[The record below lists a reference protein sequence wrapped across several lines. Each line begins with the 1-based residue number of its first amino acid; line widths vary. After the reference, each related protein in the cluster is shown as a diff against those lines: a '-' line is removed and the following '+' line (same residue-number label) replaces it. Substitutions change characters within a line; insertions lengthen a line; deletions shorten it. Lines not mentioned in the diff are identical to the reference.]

1 MTHASLR
8 RSIAPAAALA
18 LAFTALLGP
27 AAAGAA
33 AAAAAASP
41 AGQTPVRPTASDRDV
56 VAGLERYA
64 HPLRTAEPGG
74 PSGDLAAFGAM
85 TRGASIVGVGEATH
99 GSKELFTVKDRLFRH
114 LVQREGFS
122 SYAMEISWSA
132 ATRLNAY
139 ILTGKGDVRQ
149 IMHEEF
155 QDGYSLLDT
164 EELARLFS
172 WMREHN
178 RTTGSHKLRL
188 VGMDFSDAD
197 PEQYERI
204 LTWAEGNEPALVP
217 ELRRHYAALRALP
230 TGVAARMAAYNALP
244 LTERKAIEKDAA
256 AAYRLLSE
264 AGKKDPWVL
273 QEARVISHMATEY
286 TTDWSDPDQAKAAS
300 RRRDRIMA
308 ETAVWWQRQTGE
320 RMVVSAHNGHVS
332 YETAVP
338 KYYPVT
344 MGADLRELAGRDY
357 LAVGTS
363 FYGGEYRAKTATGEA
378 GTYST
383 GPAAPGSNEHTL
395 DEVRYRDFYVDLRA
409 AGREPALKS
418 WLNTERPTFV
428 VPGRYPNDPTP
439 PLALGRAFDVV
450 VHLHDVQASVAVP
463 QPQPK

>member
-27 AAAGAA
+27 AAVG
-33 AAAAAASP
+33 AAAAASP
-41 AGQTPVRPTASDRDV
+41 TGQAPARTASSDRDV

-74 PSGDLAAFGAM
+74 PTGDLAAFGRM
-85 TRGASIVGVGEATH
+85 TRGASIVGFGEASH

-139 ILTGKGDVRQ
+139 ILSGKGDVRQ
-149 IMHEEF
+149 IMHDEF

-164 EELARLFS
+164 EELARLFD

-178 RTTGSHKLRL
+178 RTASHKVRV
-188 VGMDFSDAD
+188 VGLDFSDAD
-197 PEQYERI
+197 PEQYDRI
-204 LTWAEGNEPALVP
+204 LTWAEDNEPALAP
-217 ELRRHYAALRALP
+217 RLRRHYAALRALP

-244 LTERKAIEKDAA
+244 LAERKAIEKDAA
-256 AAYRLLSE
+256 AAYQLLAE
-264 AGKKDPWVL
+264 AGKRDPWVL
-273 QEARVISHMATEY
+273 QEALVISHMATEY
-286 TTDWSDPDQAKAAS
+286 TTDWSDPAQAKAAS
-300 RRRDRIMA
+300 RRRDRVMA
-308 ETAVWWQRQTGE
+308 ETSVWWQRQTGE
-320 RMVVSAHNGHVS
+320 RLVVSGHNGHVA
-332 YETAVP
+332 YESAVP
-338 KYYPVT
+338 EYYPVT

-363 FYGGEYRAKTATGEA
+363 FYGGDYRAKTATGES
-378 GTYST
+378 GTYSV

-395 DEVRYRDFYVDLRA
+395 DKVRHRDFYVDLRA
-409 AGREPALKS
+409 AGRDPVVKD

-428 VPGRYPNDPTP
+428 VPGRYPNSPTP

-450 VHLHDVQASVAVP
+450 VHLHHVRASVAVP
-463 QPQPK
+463 QPK